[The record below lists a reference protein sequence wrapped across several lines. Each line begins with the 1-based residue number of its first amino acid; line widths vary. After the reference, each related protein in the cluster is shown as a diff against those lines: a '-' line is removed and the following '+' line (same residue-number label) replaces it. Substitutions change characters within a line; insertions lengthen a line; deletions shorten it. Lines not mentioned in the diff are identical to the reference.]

1 MTRLIERPIG
11 WDDRVWLT
19 WAADAAVVLTQ

>member
-1 MTRLIERPIG
+1 LIERPIG

-19 WAADAAVVLTQ
+19 WAEDAGVVLTK